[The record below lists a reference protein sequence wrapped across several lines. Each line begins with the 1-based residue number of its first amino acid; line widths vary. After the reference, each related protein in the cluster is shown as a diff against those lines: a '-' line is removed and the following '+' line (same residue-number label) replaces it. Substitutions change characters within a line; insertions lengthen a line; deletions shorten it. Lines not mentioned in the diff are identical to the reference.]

1 MIGYFID
8 ECTSKKQ
15 QLYYTLPELLQQ
27 LFSWEDRL
35 AWSCETGS
43 GYQYQVKAETIFR
56 PELFRGHIQITSVE
70 IRRRDQSKVLISWK
84 QDEDTKLIL
93 DTFTGQR
100 LPAVIVS
107 MSPRGVN
114 ILTDLSVAMF
124 TTICS
129 TKRMPKLLWVREGT
143 TIQNILRNPQLTR
156 WLPKDSSF
164 DLDRQPPDQYIGKC
178 GESWMVSIEDQFGEK
193 PTLSYQEADNY
204 RWIDWCAEDSWLNGY
219 SSIAPFSF
227 APPDGAI
234 LAIPMKHVKD
244 RAPREWT
251 DDYRMMVQIRHRD
264 KIPDTPPTAM
274 ERQNEMYIQFAK
286 ILKEQQS
293 EKSE

>member
-43 GYQYQVKAETIFR
+43 GYQYQVKVETIFR
-56 PELFRGHIQITSVE
+56 PELFRRHIQITSVE

-84 QDEDTKLIL
+84 QDENTKLIL
-93 DTFTGQR
+93 DPFTGQR

-143 TIQNILRNPQLTR
+143 TIQNILRNPQFAR
-156 WLPKDSSF
+156 WLPKDSMF
-164 DLDRQPPDQYIGKC
+164 DLDRQPPDQCITKC
-178 GESWMVSIEDQFGEK
+178 GESWRVSIEDQFSEK
-193 PTLSYQEADNY
+193 VTLSYQEADNY
-204 RWIDWCAEDSWLNGY
+204 RWIDWCAEDSWLNGHTG
-219 SSIAPFSF
+219 IAPFSF
-227 APPDGAI
+227 APPDGSI
-234 LAIPMKHVKD
+234 LAIPMKHIKD
-244 RAPREWT
+244 REQRDWI

-274 ERQNEMYIQFAK
+274 ERQNEMYTQFAK
-286 ILKEQQS
+286 ILKAQQS